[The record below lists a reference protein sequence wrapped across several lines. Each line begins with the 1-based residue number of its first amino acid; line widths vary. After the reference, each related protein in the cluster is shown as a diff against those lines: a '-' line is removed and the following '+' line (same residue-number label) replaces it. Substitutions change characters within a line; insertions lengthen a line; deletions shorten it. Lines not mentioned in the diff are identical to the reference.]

1 MSGSIRDTQ
10 VGAYVETE
18 QQILITTQVGLYSEV
33 EVRQLDVTQVG
44 LYVEVEE
51 AEMIYDT
58 VVLPEG
64 IGAKY
69 QNVPIIIL
77 TKR

>member
-1 MSGSIRDTQ
+1 MSGSVRDTQ
-10 VGAYVETE
+10 VGLYVETE
-18 QQILITTQVGLYSEV
+18 QEIIKTTQIGLYSEV

-51 AEMIYDT
+51 DEMIYDT
-58 VVLPEG
+58 VIVPEG
-64 IGAKY
+64 IGALY
-69 QNVPIIIL
+69 QNVPLITI

>member
-1 MSGSIRDTQ
+1 MSGSIRDTT

-18 QQILITTQVGLYSEV
+18 QAIDKVTTVGAYAETEV
-33 EVRQLDVTQVG
+33 HQLDTTLVG
-44 LYVEVEE
+44 LYVEVQED
-51 AEMIYDT
+51 EMLYDT

>member
-1 MSGSIRDTQ
+1 MSGTVSTNI
-10 VGAYVETE
+10 VGSYVETE
-18 QQILITTQVGLYSEV
+18 SKELYVNS
-33 EVRQLDVTQVG
+33 LG
-44 LYVEVEE
+44 LYVEVQEE
-51 AEMIYDT
+51 EMIYDT
-58 VVLPEG
+58 VILPEG

>member
-1 MSGSIRDTQ
+1 MSGSIRDTL

-18 QQILITTQVGLYSEV
+18 QAINRVTLVGAYTET
-33 EVRQLDVTQVG
+33 EVRQLDVTLVG
-44 LYVEVEE
+44 AYVEVEE
-51 AEMIYDT
+51 EEMLYDT

>member
-1 MSGSIRDTQ
+1 MSGSIRDTI
-10 VGAYVETE
+10 VGAYVEIEQAIDKVTIVGAYAETE
-18 QQILITTQVGLYSEV
+18 LRQV
-33 EVRQLDVTQVG
+33 DVTIVG
-44 LYVEVEE
+44 MYVEVQEE
-51 AEMIYDT
+51 EMLYDT
-58 VVLPEG
+58 VILPEG